1 MVDLPAPFWPIS
13 ACTSPAATL
22 RLALR
27 NAGTPPKLMPM
38 SCISSSGERVRGE
51 CGVCVPYSV
60 TGVLLM
66 RVLLH
71 VLPHAL
77 HELHALHTLGSA
89 SRCGRSFGLHAGG
102 VVEPCY
108 AA

>member
-1 MVDLPAPFWPIS
+1 
-13 ACTSPAATL
+13 
-22 RLALR
+22 
-27 NAGTPPKLMPM
+27 
-38 SCISSSGERVRGE
+38 
-51 CGVCVPYSV
+51 VPDSV

-71 VLPHAL
+71 V
-77 HELHALHTLGSA
+77 LHALHTLGSA

>member
-51 CGVCVPYSV
+51 CGVCVPDSV

-71 VLPHAL
+71 VLSHAL
-77 HELHALHTLGSA
+77 NELHALRSA
-89 SRCGRSFGLHAGG
+89 SRCGRSFGLHRGG
-102 VVEPCY
+102 VV
-108 AA
+108 

>member
-51 CGVCVPYSV
+51 CGVCVPDSV

-71 VLPHAL
+71 V
-77 HELHALHTLGSA
+77 LHALHTLGSA